1 MTMTMPSGSKAR
13 VVLYNPQAVFF
24 TMPLALM
31 ALGSALDRTRYDV
44 QIIDGRLESDPVA
57 AVVDAIL
64 AGDTICLGIS
74 VLTGAPIRD
83 ALRITRAVKRRRPE
97 MPIVWGGWHPS
108 LFPEQTLAGAG
119 IDAAVVGQG
128 EQTFAEIV
136 ERLAVGERLDG
147 MPGAVTSTD
156 GGVAVHGA
164 PRAMRDINELP
175 AQDYGLI
182 PVDRY
187 FSLKRRRQLDY
198 ISSQGCRFR
207 CTFCADPYV
216 YRRGW
221 YGLEPERI
229 GDELGALAARH
240 AIEDVV
246 FQDET
251 FFTSVKR
258 VSAIAEQFLSRSLR
272 FTWTATMRADQG
284 ARIDDQVLAAA
295 RRSGLRRVMIG
306 VEAGT
311 QALLDWMKKDI
322 TLDQVYESAEKCR
335 RAGVGAIFNLIVGF
349 PDEPPD
355 SVDESMRVAKRLR
368 AMSPDFEVAIF
379 YYKPYPGNEIADRL
393 VAQGYRHPDTLDG
406 WADFDFVTSA
416 SPWIRREMR
425 TRVERFKFYQRIG
438 WARRTA
444 LRAPLQA
451 VARWRCAHDIY
462 AFPVEQRVVEWIRPD
477 PRLS

>member
-1 MTMTMPSGSKAR
+1 MTSSSSHRPR

-31 ALGSALDRTRYDV
+31 ALGSALDRARYDV
-44 QIIDGRLESDPVA
+44 QIIDGRLESDPMT
-57 AVVDAIL
+57 AVVDAI
-64 AGDTICLGIS
+64 AARDTVCLGVS

-83 ALRITRAVKRRRPE
+83 ALRITRGVKRRRPE
-97 MPIVWGGWHPS
+97 LPVVWGGWHPS

-119 IDAAVVGQG
+119 IDVAVVGQG
-128 EQTFAEIV
+128 EETFEEIV
-136 ERLAVGERLDG
+136 ERLVAGERLDSVA
-147 MPGAVTSTD
+147 GAVTSGD
-156 GGVAVHGA
+156 DRSAVHGA
-164 PRAMRDINELP
+164 PRPMTDINQLP
-175 AQDYGLI
+175 AHDYGLI

-187 FSLKRRRQLDY
+187 FTLKRRRQIDY

-221 YGLEPERI
+221 SGLDPERI
-229 GDELGALAARH
+229 GDELAALAARH
-240 AIEDVV
+240 GVEDVG

-251 FFTSVKR
+251 FFTSVTR
-258 VSAIAEQFLSRSLR
+258 VSAIAEQFLRRGLR

-284 ARIDDQVLAAA
+284 ARLDDQVLAAA

-322 TLDQVYESAEKCR
+322 TLEQVYESADKCR
-335 RAGVGAIFNLIVGF
+335 RAGVGVIFNLIVGF

-355 SVDESMRVAKRLR
+355 SVTESMRVAKRLR

-379 YYKPYPGNEIADRL
+379 YYKPYPGNEIADMLLAR
-393 VAQGYRHPDTLDG
+393 GYRHPDTLDG
-406 WADFDFVTSA
+406 WAGFDYVTSA

-425 TRVERFKFYQRIG
+425 TRVERFKFDQRIG

-444 LRAPLQA
+444 LRAPVQA
-451 VARWRCAHDIY
+451 LARWRCAHDVY
-462 AFPVEQRVVEWIRPD
+462 AFPIEQQLVEWLRPD

>member
-1 MTMTMPSGSKAR
+1 MARTKPR

-57 AVVDAIL
+57 TVLDAI
-64 AGDTICLGIS
+64 ATGETICLGVS

-83 ALRITRAVKRRRPE
+83 ALRITRAVKRRWPGL
-97 MPIVWGGWHPS
+97 PVVWGGWHPS
-108 LFPEQTLAGAG
+108 LFPEHTLAGAG

-128 EQTFAEIV
+128 EETFAEIV
-136 ERLAVGERLDG
+136 ERLAAGERLG
-147 MPGAVTSTD
+147 VVAGAVTCGHD
-156 GGVAVHGA
+156 RAAVHGA
-164 PRAMRDINELP
+164 PRPMQDINQLP
-175 AQDYGLI
+175 AHDYGLI

-187 FSLKRRRQLDY
+187 FSLKRRRQIDY

-221 YGLEPERI
+221 SGLEPERI
-229 GDELGALAARH
+229 GDELAALAARH
-240 AIEDVV
+240 DVEDVG

-258 VSAIAEQFLSRSLR
+258 VSAIAEQCLTRGLR
-272 FTWTATMRADQG
+272 FRWTATMRADQG
-284 ARIDDQVLAAA
+284 ARIDDRVLAAA

-335 RAGVGAIFNLIVGF
+335 RAGVGVIFNLIVGF
-349 PDEPPD
+349 PDEPSN
-355 SVDESMRVAKRLR
+355 SVAESMRVAKRLR
-368 AMSPDFEVAIF
+368 AMSPDFEVVIF

-393 VAQGYRHPDTLDG
+393 VAQGYRYPDTLDG
-406 WADFDFVTSA
+406 WADFDFVTST
-416 SPWIRREMR
+416 SPWIRHEMR
-425 TRVERFKFYQRIG
+425 TRVERFKFYQRIA
-438 WARRTA
+438 WARRTV

-451 VARWRCAHDIY
+451 LARWRCAHDIY
-462 AFPVEQRVVEWIRPD
+462 AFPIEQHVVEWLRPD

>member
-1 MTMTMPSGSKAR
+1 MPR

-57 AVVDAIL
+57 AVIDAIA
-64 AGDTICLGIS
+64 AGDTICLGVS

-97 MPIVWGGWHPS
+97 LPVVWGGWHPS
-108 LFPEQTLAGAG
+108 LFPEQTLIGAG

-128 EQTFAEIV
+128 EATFAEIV
-136 ERLAVGERLDG
+136 ERLAAGERLDG
-147 MPGAVTSTD
+147 VPGAVTIGD
-156 GGVAVHGA
+156 DRAAVHGP
-164 PRAMRDINELP
+164 PRPMGDINQLPQLP
-175 AQDYGLI
+175 AHDYGLI
-182 PVDRY
+182 PVEGY
-187 FSLKRRRQLDY
+187 FTLKRRRQIDC

-216 YRRGW
+216 YRRDW
-221 YGLEPERI
+221 SGLEPERI
-229 GDELGALAARH
+229 GDELSVLSARH
-240 AIEDVV
+240 DVEDVG

-251 FFTSVKR
+251 FFTSVTR
-258 VSAIAEQFLSRSLR
+258 VSAIAEQFLSRGLR

-295 RRSGLRRVMIG
+295 RRSGLRRVMVG

-311 QALLDWMKKDI
+311 QQLLDWMKKDI
-322 TLDQVYESAEKCR
+322 TLEQVYETAEKCR
-335 RAGVGAIFNLIVGF
+335 RAGVSVIFNLIVGF

-355 SVDESMRVAKRLR
+355 SVDASMGVAKRLR

-406 WADFDFVTSA
+406 WADFDYVTSA

-451 VARWRCAHDIY
+451 LARWRCAHDVY
-462 AFPVEQRVVEWIRPD
+462 AFPIEQHVVEWLRPD